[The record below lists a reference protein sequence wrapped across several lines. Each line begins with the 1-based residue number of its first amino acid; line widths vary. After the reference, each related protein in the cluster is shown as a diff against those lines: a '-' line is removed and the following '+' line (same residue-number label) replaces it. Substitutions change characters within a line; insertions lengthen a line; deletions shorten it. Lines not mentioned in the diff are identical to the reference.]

1 MDLAQITR
9 GLNEQQAAAVA
20 ATRGPVCI
28 LAGAGSGKTT
38 TITRRIAAQVVTETF
53 DPERILAVTFTNRAA
68 GELKRRLGSLG
79 APGVN
84 ARTFHSAALQQLRFF
99 APEMCGEI
107 LAAKGRL
114 LYRLVRSLPKPYNFK
129 QTADIAT
136 EIEWAKNKRI
146 DPKGYRSSLGA
157 HKPPIPADL
166 MAGLYE
172 RYEAIKAQ
180 NSLMDFEDVL
190 ERTIAMFA
198 RDEYARERFRAKYTS
213 FTVDEYQDVNLLQ
226 QALLEQW
233 LGQRDDL
240 CVVGDDYQSIYS
252 FTGAD
257 PKFLLEMP
265 ARYPRTQVFR
275 LEKNYRSSPEILEVA
290 NRLVPKLGG
299 AEKTLV
305 SVQDPG
311 EAPARKG
318 FHDRE
323 GERAFITNRIGE
335 LHREGVPHE
344 EMAILY
350 RINSASEELE
360 DALSTA
366 GIPYQV
372 QGGAFLRRPAAR
384 SLLPRLKRA
393 AKRTD
398 IAEAVKEAARAEGY
412 EPTEDPDAGQE
423 EIARRRDLERFI
435 ALAEE
440 FEGSSVTVAELIADL
455 GARFGA
461 EASGRGVHLLTLHRA
476 KGLEWDAVFLP
487 ALEDGELP
495 FKRAGDAGLA
505 EERRLFYVGLTRAR
519 RYLHVT
525 WTRTRRKPSAFVG
538 EISPQRG
545 AANGQRREAR
555 PGHKAA
561 LGQTISVAGG
571 FTGKVVEL
579 GDETATI
586 SIPGGSRLKVAYGDE
601 VTVGGKRAPLEPPPQ
616 AAEELL
622 DALKSWRLERARADE
637 VPAYVILHDT
647 ALSRIAEERPATED
661 DLLSVPGMGAV
672 KLERYGPA
680 ILEIVAAH

>member
-1 MDLAQITR
+1 MDLEQITR
-9 GLNEQQAAAVA
+9 GLNEQQGAAVA

-38 TITRRIAAQVVTETF
+38 TITRRIAAQVITGTF
-53 DPERILAVTFTNRAA
+53 DAERILAVTFTNRAA
-68 GELKRRLGSLG
+68 GELKQRLRSLG
-79 APGVN
+79 APEVN

-107 LAAKGRL
+107 LASKGRL
-114 LYRLVRSLPKPYNFK
+114 LYRLVRSLPKPYKFK

-146 DPKGYRSSLGA
+146 GPDTYRSSLGS
-157 HKPPIPADL
+157 HKPPIPVDL
-166 MAGLYE
+166 MAPLFE
-172 RYEAIKAQ
+172 RYERIKAES
-180 NSLMDFEDVL
+180 SLMDFEDVL
-190 ERTIAMFA
+190 ERTISMFA
-198 RDEYARERFRAKYTS
+198 RDEYTRERFRAKYIA

-275 LEKNYRSSPEILEVA
+275 LEENYRSTPQILEVA

-299 AEKTLV
+299 AEKVLV
-305 SVQDPG
+305 SVREPD
-311 EAPARKG
+311 EAPVRKG
-318 FHDRE
+318 FNSRDD
-323 GERAFITNRIGE
+323 ERAFITGRIEE
-335 LHREGVPHE
+335 LHRGGIPYE

-360 DALSTA
+360 DALSAA

-384 SLLPRLKRA
+384 GLLPRLKRA

-398 IAEAVKEAARAEGY
+398 VAAAVTAAAEAEGY
-412 EPTEDPDAGQE
+412 QPMEDPDAGQE
-423 EIARRRDLERFI
+423 EITRRRDLERFI

-440 FEGSSVTVAELIADL
+440 FDDSTATVADLIADL
-455 GARFGA
+455 GARFGS
-461 EASGRGVHLLTLHRA
+461 EARGRGVHLLTLHRA

-519 RYLHVT
+519 RCLHVT
-525 WTRTRRKPSAFVG
+525 WTRGRRKPSAFVG
-538 EISPQRG
+538 EISPER
-545 AANGQRREAR
+545 AVANGARRVKR
-555 PGHKAA
+555 DVHRAA
-561 LGQTISVAGG
+561 VGQTVSVAGG
-571 FTGKVVEL
+571 FTGNVVEVTH
-579 GDETATI
+579 EAVTI
-586 SIPGGSRLKVAYGDE
+586 SIPGGSRLKVSYGDE
-601 VTVGGKRAPLEPPPQ
+601 VMIDGKRAPLEPPLEG
-616 AAEELL
+616 ADALL
-622 DALKSWRLERARADE
+622 DALKSWRLERARADD
-637 VPAYVILHDT
+637 VPAYVVLHDT
-647 ALSRIAEERPATED
+647 ALSTIAEERPASED
-661 DLLSVPGMGAV
+661 DLLAVPGMGAV
-672 KLERYGPA
+672 KLERYGSA
-680 ILEIVAAH
+680 ILEIVAGH